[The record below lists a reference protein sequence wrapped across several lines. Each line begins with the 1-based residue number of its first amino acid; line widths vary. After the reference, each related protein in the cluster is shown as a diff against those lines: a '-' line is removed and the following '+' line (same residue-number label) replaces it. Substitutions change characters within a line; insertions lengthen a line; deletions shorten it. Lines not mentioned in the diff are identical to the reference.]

1 MVKANCCTCNENLLL
16 SSTHSLQEGNEGH
29 EAFIIGG
36 LAELLHQGL
45 GLLLGQLLSEV
56 GQQSEQLVGQHGV
69 VVVLVVQLQDL
80 NEVVE
85 ASLVLGVLARLVHG
99 EHVGLGQHL
108 LSLFGGASDLGD
120 GLEGGVEVAST
131 DEVAGVEGID
141 LAISLEVID
150 IEGEVDGLD
159 FLLLQTKFSHCYSG
173 VIKGIA
179 SQDYLLTVTGL

>member
-1 MVKANCCTCNENLLL
+1 MLEVYFSAAHILSRKGVKR
-16 SSTHSLQEGNEGH
+16 H
-29 EAFIIGG
+29 EALIVSG
-36 LAELLHQGL
+36 LTELLHQGL
-45 GLLLGQLLSEV
+45 GLLLSQLLSEV
-56 GQQSEQLVGQHGV
+56 GQQTEQLVRQHGV
-69 VVVLVVQLQDL
+69 VVIFVVQLQDL

-85 ASLVLGVLARLVHG
+85 ASLVLGVLAGLVHG
-99 EHVGLGQHL
+99 EHIGLGKHL
-108 LSLFGGASDLGD
+108 LALLGGSSDLGD
-120 GLEGGVEVAST
+120 GLEGGVEVAGT

-150 IEGEVDGLD
+150 IEGEVVGLD

>member
-1 MVKANCCTCNENLLL
+1 VFL
-16 SSTHSLQEGNEGH
+16 SLILTNEGH
-29 EAFIIGG
+29 EAFIVGG

-56 GQQSEQLVGQHGV
+56 GQQSEQLVGKHGV

-85 ASLVLGVLARLVHG
+85 SSLVLGVLAGLVHG

-108 LSLFGGASDLGD
+108 LSLLGGASDLGD
-120 GLEGGVEVAST
+120 GLEGGVEVAGT

>member
-1 MVKANCCTCNENLLL
+1 MVKANCCTCDENLLL

-29 EAFIIGG
+29 EAFIVGG

-45 GLLLGQLLSEV
+45 
-56 GQQSEQLVGQHGV
+56 
-69 VVVLVVQLQDL
+69 
-80 NEVVE
+80 
-85 ASLVLGVLARLVHG
+85 ALVLGVLAGLVHG
-99 EHVGLGQHL
+99 KHVGLGQHL
-108 LSLFGGASDLGD
+108 LSLLGGASDLGD
-120 GLEGGVEVAST
+120 GLEGGVEVAGT

-159 FLLLQTKFSHCYSG
+159 FLLLQTKFSHCYSV

>member
-1 MVKANCCTCNENLLL
+1 MFL
-16 SSTHSLQEGNEGH
+16 SLILTNEGH
-29 EAFIIGG
+29 EAFIVGG

-56 GQQSEQLVGQHGV
+56 GQQSEQLVGKHGV

-108 LSLFGGASDLGD
+108 LSLLGGASNLSDC
-120 GLEGGVEVAST
+120 LEGGVQ
-131 DEVAGVEGID
+131 VAGSDEITSEESVN

-150 IEGEVDGLD
+150 IEGEVDSVD
-159 FLLLQTKFSHCYSG
+159 FLLLESKFLDG
-173 VIKGIA
+173 ERKILRIGLTDIKVC
-179 SQDYLLTVTGL
+179 S

>member
-1 MVKANCCTCNENLLL
+1 MFQLISPPPSTDIAQGETEKIVGVLLRRGRTRQPQMVKANCCTCDENLLL

-29 EAFIIGG
+29 EAFIVGG

-56 GQQSEQLVGQHGV
+56 GQQSEQLVGKHGV

-85 ASLVLGVLARLVHG
+85 ASLVLGVLAGLVHG

-108 LSLFGGASDLGD
+108 LSLLGGASDLGPWSPCRPCTW
-120 GLEGGVEVAST
+120 GTRRPWSASS
-131 DEVAGVEGID
+131 VPSRWC
-141 LAISLEVID
+141 LRSR
-150 IEGEVDGLD
+150 
-159 FLLLQTKFSHCYSG
+159 
-173 VIKGIA
+173 
-179 SQDYLLTVTGL
+179 